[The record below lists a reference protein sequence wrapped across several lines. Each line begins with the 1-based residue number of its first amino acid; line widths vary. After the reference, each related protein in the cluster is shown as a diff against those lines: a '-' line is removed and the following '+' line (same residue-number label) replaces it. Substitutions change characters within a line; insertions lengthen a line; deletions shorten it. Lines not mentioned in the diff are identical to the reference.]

1 MTRIAILGREQMNAE
16 QGKVYDDVKS
26 EGGPLGGPY
35 WAYIRHPQLMR
46 QLQDTSNY
54 IGQKGG
60 LSKRERQMAIMAII
74 RFWGAEYPWAVQTRA
89 ALAMGIS
96 QQIIDAIN
104 DGGTPVLDD
113 PREKTAYDVAVEMLN
128 TRKLSDATYARAS
141 ATFSESELVALIATV
156 GQFSMTCLT
165 TIGFDCTPPDDVPH
179 RIKPLS

>member
-1 MTRIAILGREQMNAE
+1 MTRISILDRSKMNSD
-16 QGKVYDDVKS
+16 QGKVFDAVKQ

-46 QLQDTSNY
+46 HLQDTSNY
-54 IGQKGG
+54 LGQNGG

-96 QQIIDAIN
+96 QEIIDTIN
-104 DGGTPVLDD
+104 NGGTPALDD
-113 PREKTAYDVAVEMLN
+113 PREKMAYDVAVEMLN
-128 TRKLSDATYARAS
+128 TRKLKETTYQKAS
-141 ATFSESELVALIATV
+141 GLFGEAELVSLIATI

-165 TIGFDCTPPDDVPH
+165 TIAYDCTPPDEVPH
-179 RIKPLS
+179 RIKPA

>member
-1 MTRIAILGREQMNAE
+1 MTRISILGRDQMNAE
-16 QGKVYDDVKS
+16 QGKVFDDVKA

-54 IGQKGG
+54 IGQNGG

-89 ALAMGIS
+89 TLAMGIA
-96 QQIIDAIN
+96 QDIIDAIN
-104 DGGTPVLDD
+104 NGSTPKLDD
-113 PREKTAYDVAVEMLN
+113 VREKMAYDVAVELLN
-128 TRKLSDATYARAS
+128 TRKLSEATYASAS
-141 ATFSESELVALIATV
+141 KTFDEAELVSLVATI

-165 TIGFDCTPPDDVPH
+165 TIAYECTPPDEVPH
-179 RIKPLS
+179 RIKAV